1 MIVHDKE
8 IGVVRLLDKDDAGC
22 INCMPAESGCASL
35 DCKPSYEELLADYQE
50 LKHKHQKL
58 EHDYQ
63 ELEHEVTR
71 QRSWAGRYKR
81 YWQKGRTKLDAKS
94 EELKRISRVSKDA
107 LSLDKEV
114 QRLRALLEE
123 VGVDTRKRST
133 IVSLR
138 MENGSLKDE
147 NDSLKD
153 KNANLMDENAD
164 LIDENDD
171 LIDENDDLIDENGN
185 LKNENI
191 ELKDENAE
199 MKKQVKNLLSNRKV
213 LSNSLYGRRSEK
225 QKSSPS
231 GRRRGQQPGAPG
243 HGRTARPDIEVVEE
257 SWHPSDDEIT
267 CSCCGE
273 RYVANGKRTSKI
285 SEIKVK
291 AHTRRI
297 NRFRYRR
304 SCDCESSPLYVTA
317 PAPARL
323 FEHTPY
329 GTSVWALLIYERYWN
344 LRPYRSIEKCF
355 SDHGFKIS
363 AGTLAD
369 SAKRLLPLFET
380 LYDAILAHQNEEK
393 LRHADETS
401 WRIQSLKEVGG
412 SQRAWLWTSVS
423 KDSVLFNIHR
433 WRSSEAAKVLFIDSV
448 DCIFLVCDRHGS
460 YKKMVRDFLE
470 ELNKKVTLCF
480 CWAHV
485 RRDFIKC
492 AAGDEQ
498 LEQWNEQWIERI
510 AEMYKLNK
518 QRCDHY
524 VSGNTVEFERIQ
536 IELKKACDALF
547 SKAESELSELAED
560 ARERKPLKSLMNHRE
575 GLSVFVEHPQV
586 PMDNNIAER
595 ALRWLA
601 IARKLSFGSDS
612 EEGARTSAILYT
624 VLGTLAKNGIDV
636 LSWLKGWL
644 RACAE
649 DGRSPPKD
657 LSPWLPWSMS
667 EQRLRDF
674 GAKR

>member
-1 MIVHDKE
+1 MIVHDKDV
-8 IGVVRLLDKDDAGC
+8 GVVRLLDKDDAGC
-22 INCMPAESGCASL
+22 INCMPTTSGCASL
-35 DCKPSYEELLADYQE
+35 DCKFSYEELLAAYQE
-50 LKHKHQKL
+50 LKHKHQ
-58 EHDYQ
+58 
-63 ELEHEVTR
+63 ELEHELTR
-71 QRSWAGRYKR
+71 ERSQSGNYKSC
-81 YWQKGRTKLDAKS
+81 WEKARTQLAAKN
-94 EELKRISRVSKDA
+94 EEVKRISRVAKSA

-114 QRLRALLEE
+114 QRLRALLDE
-123 VGVDTRKRST
+123 VGVDRRKRST

-138 MENGSLKDE
+138 MEIGS
-147 NDSLKD
+147 
-153 KNANLMDENAD
+153 
-164 LIDENDD
+164 
-171 LIDENDDLIDENGN
+171 
-185 LKNENI
+185 LKNENA
-191 ELKDENAE
+191 EL
-199 MKKQVKNLLSNRKV
+199 KKQVKNLLSNRKV

-257 SWHPSDDEIT
+257 SWHPSEDELT
-267 CSCCGE
+267 CSGCGK
-273 RYVANGKRTSKI
+273 RYVANGKRS
-285 SEIKVK
+285 SGMYEIKVK
-291 AHTRRI
+291 AHKRKI
-297 NRFRYRR
+297 NKSRYRR
-304 SCDCESSPLYVTA
+304 ACDCESSPLYVTA

-323 FEHTPY
+323 FKGTQY
-329 GTSVWALLIYERYWN
+329 GISVWALLTYERYRN
-344 LRPYRSIEKCF
+344 LRPYRGIARLF
-355 SDHGFKIS
+355 SDHGIKIS

-369 SAKRLLPLFET
+369 SAKRLLPLFEP
-380 LYDAILAHQNEEK
+380 LYDAILAHQNEDR

-401 WRIQSLKEVGG
+401 WRIQSLREMGG
-412 SQRAWLWTSVS
+412 SQRAWLWVSVS
-423 KDSVLFNIHR
+423 KDSVLYKIDR
-433 WRSSEAAKVLFIDSV
+433 SRSSEVAKVLFVDSV
-448 DCIFLVCDRHGS
+448 DCVFLVCDRYGS
-460 YKKMVRDFLE
+460 YKKMVRDFLKE
-470 ELNKKVTLCF
+470 FNKKVILCF
-480 CWAHV
+480 CWAHM

-498 LEQWNEQWIERI
+498 LEQWREQWVKRI
-510 AEMYKLNK
+510 AEMYELNK

-524 VSGNTVEFERIQ
+524 VSGNTPEFERAQ
-536 IELKKACDALF
+536 AKLKEACDAMF
-547 SKAESELSELAED
+547 AKAKSELSELAED

-586 PMDNNIAER
+586 PMDNNIAES

-624 VLGTLAKNGIDV
+624 VLSTLSKNGIDV

>member
-22 INCMPAESGCASL
+22 INCMPTTSGCASL
-35 DCKPSYEELLADYQE
+35 DCKFSYEELLAAYQE
-50 LKHKHQKL
+50 LKHKHQ
-58 EHDYQ
+58 
-63 ELEHEVTR
+63 ELEHELTR
-71 QRSWAGRYKR
+71 ERSQSGNYKSC
-81 YWQKGRTKLDAKS
+81 WEKARTQLAAKN
-94 EELKRISRVSKDA
+94 EEVKRISRVAKSA

-114 QRLRALLEE
+114 QRLRALLDE
-123 VGVDTRKRST
+123 VGVDRRKRST

-138 MENGSLKDE
+138 MEIGS
-147 NDSLKD
+147 
-153 KNANLMDENAD
+153 
-164 LIDENDD
+164 
-171 LIDENDDLIDENGN
+171 
-185 LKNENI
+185 LKNENA
-191 ELKDENAE
+191 EL
-199 MKKQVKNLLSNRKV
+199 KKQVKNLLSNRKV

-601 IARKLSFGSDS
+601 IARKVSFGSDS

>member
-22 INCMPAESGCASL
+22 INCMPTTSGCASL
-35 DCKPSYEELLADYQE
+35 DCKFSYEELLAAYQE
-50 LKHKHQKL
+50 LKHKHQ
-58 EHDYQ
+58 
-63 ELEHEVTR
+63 ELEHELTR
-71 QRSWAGRYKR
+71 ERSQSGNYKFC
-81 YWQKGRTKLDAKS
+81 WEKARTQLAAKN
-94 EELKRISRVSKDA
+94 EEVKRISRVAKSA

-114 QRLRALLEE
+114 QRLRALLDE
-123 VGVDTRKRST
+123 VGVDRRKRST

-138 MENGSLKDE
+138 MEIGS
-147 NDSLKD
+147 
-153 KNANLMDENAD
+153 
-164 LIDENDD
+164 
-171 LIDENDDLIDENGN
+171 
-185 LKNENI
+185 LKNENA
-191 ELKDENAE
+191 EL
-199 MKKQVKNLLSNRKV
+199 KKQVKNLLSNRKV

-498 LEQWNEQWIERI
+498 LEQWNE
-510 AEMYKLNK
+510 
-518 QRCDHY
+518 
-524 VSGNTVEFERIQ
+524 
-536 IELKKACDALF
+536 
-547 SKAESELSELAED
+547 
-560 ARERKPLKSLMNHRE
+560 RKR
-575 GLSVFVEHPQV
+575 
-586 PMDNNIAER
+586 
-595 ALRWLA
+595 
-601 IARKLSFGSDS
+601 SF
-612 EEGARTSAILYT
+612 
-624 VLGTLAKNGIDV
+624 
-636 LSWLKGWL
+636 KGCL
-644 RACAE
+644 L
-649 DGRSPPKD
+649 D
-657 LSPWLPWSMS
+657 
-667 EQRLRDF
+667 
-674 GAKR
+674 

>member
-8 IGVVRLLDKDDAGC
+8 IGVVRSLDKEDAGC
-22 INCMPAESGCASL
+22 INCMPTTSGSSL
-35 DCKPSYEELLADYQE
+35 DCKFSYEELLAAYRE
-50 LKHKHQKL
+50 LKHKHQ
-58 EHDYQ
+58 
-63 ELEHEVTR
+63 ELEHELTR
-71 QRSWAGRYKR
+71 ERSQSGNYKSC
-81 YWQKGRTKLDAKS
+81 WEKARTQLDAKK
-94 EELKRISRVSKDA
+94 EEVKRISRVAKSA

-114 QRLRALLEE
+114 QRLRALLDE
-123 VGVDTRKRST
+123 VGVDRRKRST

-138 MENGSLKDE
+138 MEIGSLKDE
-147 NDSLKD
+147 N
-153 KNANLMDENAD
+153 A
-164 LIDENDD
+164 
-171 LIDENDDLIDENGN
+171 
-185 LKNENI
+185 
-191 ELKDENAE
+191 EL
-199 MKKQVKNLLSNRKV
+199 KKQVKNLLSNRKV

-225 QKSSPS
+225 QKRPPS

-257 SWHPSDDEIT
+257 SWHPSDDELT
-267 CSCCGE
+267 CSSCGK

-369 SAKRLLPLFET
+369 SAKRIVPLFET

-601 IARKLSFGSDS
+601 IARKVSFGSDS

>member
-22 INCMPAESGCASL
+22 INCMPTTSGCASL
-35 DCKPSYEELLADYQE
+35 DCKFSYEELLAAYRE
-50 LKHKHQKL
+50 LKHKHQEL

-114 QRLRALLEE
+114 QRLRALLED
-123 VGVDTRKRST
+123 VGVDRRKRST

-138 MENGSLKDE
+138 MEIGSLK
-147 NDSLKD
+147 N
-153 KNANLMDENAD
+153 
-164 LIDENDD
+164 
-171 LIDENDDLIDENGN
+171 
-185 LKNENI
+185 
-191 ELKDENAE
+191 ENAE

-329 GTSVWALLIYERYWN
+329 GISVWALLIYERYWN

-369 SAKRLLPLFET
+369 SAKRLLSLFEP
-380 LYDAILAHQNEEK
+380 LYDAILAHQNEDR

-423 KDSVLFNIHR
+423 KDSVLFNIHC

-601 IARKLSFGSDS
+601 IARKVSFGSDS

-624 VLGTLAKNGIDV
+624 VLGTLSKNGIDV

-674 GAKR
+674 SAKR

>member
-22 INCMPAESGCASL
+22 INCMPTTSGCASL
-35 DCKPSYEELLADYQE
+35 DCKFSYEELLAAYQE
-50 LKHKHQKL
+50 LKHKHQ
-58 EHDYQ
+58 
-63 ELEHEVTR
+63 ELEHELTR
-71 QRSWAGRYKR
+71 ERSQSGNYKSC
-81 YWQKGRTKLDAKS
+81 WEKARTQLAAKN
-94 EELKRISRVSKDA
+94 EEVKRISRVAKSA

-114 QRLRALLEE
+114 QRLRALLDE
-123 VGVDTRKRST
+123 VGVDRRKRST

-138 MENGSLKDE
+138 MEIGS
-147 NDSLKD
+147 
-153 KNANLMDENAD
+153 
-164 LIDENDD
+164 
-171 LIDENDDLIDENGN
+171 
-185 LKNENI
+185 LKNENA
-191 ELKDENAE
+191 EL
-199 MKKQVKNLLSNRKV
+199 KKQVKNLLSNRKV
-213 LSNSLYGRRSEK
+213 LSNSLYGSRSEK

-601 IARKLSFGSDS
+601 IARKVSFGSDS

>member
-1 MIVHDKE
+1 MIVHDKDV
-8 IGVVRLLDKDDAGC
+8 GVVRLLDKDDAGC
-22 INCMPAESGCASL
+22 INCMPTTSGCASL
-35 DCKPSYEELLADYQE
+35 DCKFSYEELLAAYQE
-50 LKHKHQKL
+50 LKHKHQ
-58 EHDYQ
+58 
-63 ELEHEVTR
+63 ELEHELTR
-71 QRSWAGRYKR
+71 ERSQSGNYKSC
-81 YWQKGRTKLDAKS
+81 WEKARTQLAAKN
-94 EELKRISRVSKDA
+94 EEVKRISRVAKSA

-114 QRLRALLEE
+114 QRLRALLDE
-123 VGVDTRKRST
+123 VGVDRRKRST

-138 MENGSLKDE
+138 MEIGS
-147 NDSLKD
+147 
-153 KNANLMDENAD
+153 
-164 LIDENDD
+164 
-171 LIDENDDLIDENGN
+171 
-185 LKNENI
+185 LKNENA
-191 ELKDENAE
+191 EL
-199 MKKQVKNLLSNRKV
+199 KKQVKNLLSNRKV

-369 SAKRLLPLFET
+369 SAKRIVPLFET

-601 IARKLSFGSDS
+601 IARKVSFGSDS

>member
-22 INCMPAESGCASL
+22 INCMPATSGRASL
-35 DCKPSYEELLADYQE
+35 DCKFSYEELLAAYQE

-81 YWQKGRTKLDAKS
+81 YCQKARTQLDAKN
-94 EELKRISRVSKDA
+94 EEVKRISRVAKSA

-114 QRLRALLEE
+114 QRLRALLDE
-123 VGVDTRKRST
+123 VGVDRRKRST

-138 MENGSLKDE
+138 MEIGS
-147 NDSLKD
+147 
-153 KNANLMDENAD
+153 
-164 LIDENDD
+164 
-171 LIDENDDLIDENGN
+171 
-185 LKNENI
+185 LKNENA
-191 ELKDENAE
+191 EL
-199 MKKQVKNLLSNRKV
+199 KKQVKNLLSNRKV

-380 LYDAILAHQNEEK
+380 LYDAILAHQNEDR

-601 IARKLSFGSDS
+601 IARKVSFGSDS

>member
-22 INCMPAESGCASL
+22 INCMPTTSGCASL
-35 DCKPSYEELLADYQE
+35 DCKFSYEELLAAYQE
-50 LKHKHQKL
+50 LKHKHQ
-58 EHDYQ
+58 
-63 ELEHEVTR
+63 ELEHELTR
-71 QRSWAGRYKR
+71 ERSQSGNYKSC
-81 YWQKGRTKLDAKS
+81 WEKARTQLAAKN
-94 EELKRISRVSKDA
+94 EEVKRISRVAKSA

-114 QRLRALLEE
+114 QRLRALLDE
-123 VGVDTRKRST
+123 VGVDRRKRST

-138 MENGSLKDE
+138 MEIGS
-147 NDSLKD
+147 
-153 KNANLMDENAD
+153 
-164 LIDENDD
+164 
-171 LIDENDDLIDENGN
+171 
-185 LKNENI
+185 LKNENA
-191 ELKDENAE
+191 EL
-199 MKKQVKNLLSNRKV
+199 KKQVKNLLSNRKV

-423 KDSVLFNIHR
+423 KDSVLYYIDR
-433 WRSSEAAKVLFIDSV
+433 SRSSEVAKVLFVDSV
-448 DCIFLVCDRHGS
+448 DCVFLVCDRYGS
-460 YKKMVRDFLE
+460 YKKMVRDFLKE
-470 ELNKKVTLCF
+470 FNKKVILCF
-480 CWAHV
+480 CWAHM

-498 LEQWNEQWIERI
+498 LEQWREQWIKRI
-510 AEMYKLNK
+510 AEMYELNK

-524 VSGNTVEFERIQ
+524 VSGNTPEFERAQ
-536 IELKKACDALF
+536 AKLKEACDALF

-601 IARKLSFGSDS
+601 IARKVSFGSDS

>member
-22 INCMPAESGCASL
+22 INCMPTTSGCASL
-35 DCKPSYEELLADYQE
+35 DCKFSYEELLAAYQE
-50 LKHKHQKL
+50 LKHKHQ
-58 EHDYQ
+58 
-63 ELEHEVTR
+63 ELEHELTR
-71 QRSWAGRYKR
+71 ERSQSGNYKSC
-81 YWQKGRTKLDAKS
+81 WEKARTQLDAKN
-94 EELKRISRVSKDA
+94 EEVKRISRVAKSA

-114 QRLRALLEE
+114 QRLRALLDE
-123 VGVDTRKRST
+123 VGVDRRKRST

-138 MENGSLKDE
+138 MEIGS
-147 NDSLKD
+147 
-153 KNANLMDENAD
+153 
-164 LIDENDD
+164 
-171 LIDENDDLIDENGN
+171 
-185 LKNENI
+185 LKNENA
-191 ELKDENAE
+191 EL
-199 MKKQVKNLLSNRKV
+199 KKQVKDLLSNRKV

-225 QKSSPS
+225 QKTSPS

-267 CSCCGE
+267 CSCCGK

-317 PAPARL
+317 PAPVRL
-323 FEHTPY
+323 FEHTQY

-369 SAKRLLPLFET
+369 SAKRIVPLFET

-601 IARKLSFGSDS
+601 IARKVSFGSDS
-612 EEGARTSAILYT
+612 QEGARTSAILYT
-624 VLGTLAKNGIDV
+624 VLGTLAKNGIDI

-644 RACAE
+644 TACAE
-649 DGRSPPKD
+649 DGRSPPED

>member
-22 INCMPAESGCASL
+22 INCMPTTSGCASL
-35 DCKPSYEELLADYQE
+35 DCKFSYEELLAAYQE
-50 LKHKHQKL
+50 LKHKHQ
-58 EHDYQ
+58 
-63 ELEHEVTR
+63 ELEHELTR
-71 QRSWAGRYKR
+71 ERSQSGNYKSC
-81 YWQKGRTKLDAKS
+81 WEKARTQLAAKN
-94 EELKRISRVSKDA
+94 EEVKRISRVAKSA

-114 QRLRALLEE
+114 QRLRALLDE
-123 VGVDTRKRST
+123 VGVDRRKRST

-138 MENGSLKDE
+138 MEIGS
-147 NDSLKD
+147 
-153 KNANLMDENAD
+153 
-164 LIDENDD
+164 
-171 LIDENDDLIDENGN
+171 
-185 LKNENI
+185 LKNENA
-191 ELKDENAE
+191 EL
-199 MKKQVKNLLSNRKV
+199 KKQVKNLLSNRKV

-329 GTSVWALLIYERYWN
+329 GTSVWALLIYERYRN
-344 LRPYRSIEKCF
+344 LRPYRGIARLF
-355 SDHGFKIS
+355 SDHGIKIS

-369 SAKRLLPLFET
+369 SAKRLLSLFEP
-380 LYDAILAHQNEEK
+380 LYDAILAHQNEDR

-401 WRIQSLKEVGG
+401 WRIQSLREMGG
-412 SQRAWLWTSVS
+412 SQRAWLWVSVS
-423 KDSVLFNIHR
+423 KDSVLYKIDR
-433 WRSSEAAKVLFIDSV
+433 SRSSEVAKVLFVDSV
-448 DCIFLVCDRHGS
+448 DCVFLVCDRYGS
-460 YKKMVRDFLE
+460 YKKMVRDFLKE
-470 ELNKKVTLCF
+470 FNKKVILCF
-480 CWAHV
+480 CWAHM

-498 LEQWNEQWIERI
+498 LEQWREQWIKRI
-510 AEMYKLNK
+510 AEMYELNK

-524 VSGNTVEFERIQ
+524 VSGNTPEFERAQ
-536 IELKKACDALF
+536 AKLKEACDALF

-601 IARKLSFGSDS
+601 IARKVSFGSDS

>member
-22 INCMPAESGCASL
+22 INCMPTTSGCASL
-35 DCKPSYEELLADYQE
+35 DCKFSYEELLAAYQE
-50 LKHKHQKL
+50 LKHKHQ
-58 EHDYQ
+58 
-63 ELEHEVTR
+63 ELEHELTR
-71 QRSWAGRYKR
+71 ERSQSGNYKSC
-81 YWQKGRTKLDAKS
+81 WEKARTQLDAKN
-94 EELKRISRVSKDA
+94 EEVKRISRVAKSA

-114 QRLRALLEE
+114 QRLRALLDE
-123 VGVDTRKRST
+123 VGVDRRKRST

-138 MENGSLKDE
+138 MEIGS
-147 NDSLKD
+147 
-153 KNANLMDENAD
+153 
-164 LIDENDD
+164 
-171 LIDENDDLIDENGN
+171 
-185 LKNENI
+185 LKNENA
-191 ELKDENAE
+191 EL
-199 MKKQVKNLLSNRKV
+199 KKQVKNLLSNRKV

-329 GTSVWALLIYERYWN
+329 GTSVWDLLIYERYWN

-369 SAKRLLPLFET
+369 SAKRIVPLFET

>member
-22 INCMPAESGCASL
+22 INCMPTTSGCASL
-35 DCKPSYEELLADYQE
+35 DCKFSYEELLAAYQE
-50 LKHKHQKL
+50 LKHKHQ
-58 EHDYQ
+58 
-63 ELEHEVTR
+63 ELEHELTR
-71 QRSWAGRYKR
+71 ERSQSGNYKSC
-81 YWQKGRTKLDAKS
+81 WEKARTQLAAKN
-94 EELKRISRVSKDA
+94 EEVKRISRVAKSA

-114 QRLRALLEE
+114 QRLRALLDE
-123 VGVDTRKRST
+123 VGVDRRKRST

-138 MENGSLKDE
+138 MEIGS
-147 NDSLKD
+147 
-153 KNANLMDENAD
+153 
-164 LIDENDD
+164 
-171 LIDENDDLIDENGN
+171 
-185 LKNENI
+185 LKNENA
-191 ELKDENAE
+191 EL
-199 MKKQVKNLLSNRKV
+199 KKQVKNLLSNRKV

-433 WRSSEAAKVLFIDSV
+433 WRSSEAAKVLFVDSV

-601 IARKLSFGSDS
+601 IARKVSFGSDS